1 MNHQVSIYETGG
13 GKQPV
18 RVYLDRVG
26 RSGRAQELAGILR
39 RIDLLV
45 AYGAHLP
52 ALGKFARKIVGTPG
66 LFELRAGKHRIAYGQ
81 HDDEFVLLHAWRKRG
96 SKPSRRDI
104 ERAQVAFDG
113 WRARHPKGGDAR

>member
-1 MNHQVSIYETGG
+1 MNHQVSFYETES

-45 AYGAHLP
+45 AYGADLP
-52 ALGKFARKIVGTPG
+52 ALGKFARKIVGARG
-66 LFELRAGKHRIAYGQ
+66 LLELRAGGHRVAYG
-81 HDDEFVLLHAWRKRG
+81 HHVGEFVLLHAWRKRG
-96 SKPSRRDI
+96 SKPLRRDI
-104 ERAQVAFDG
+104 ERAQVAYDD
-113 WRARHPKGGDAR
+113 WCARHPGGGDAE